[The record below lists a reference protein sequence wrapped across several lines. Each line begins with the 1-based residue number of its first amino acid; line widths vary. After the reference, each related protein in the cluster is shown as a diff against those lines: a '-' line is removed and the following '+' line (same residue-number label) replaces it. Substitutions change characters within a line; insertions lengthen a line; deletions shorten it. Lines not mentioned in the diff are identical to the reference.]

1 MLLLSPADFFQTYF
15 FFFNSFR
22 NTIGVS
28 NSLDLDQVLIWVQSV
43 CKGYQQMTQVAASK
57 EKVCLFVDLIIY
69 IPSIIF
75 QL

>member
-15 FFFNSFR
+15 FFLNSFR

-69 IPSIIF
+69 VPSIIF